1 MPTPSGLPKP
11 GDQLY
16 NNYYKQRFV
25 VAGRSSNSF
34 PMSVDI
40 QPYGGR
46 DLPPEMQRS
55 GKINPNGTYRLFLE
69 APPDDL
75 FRMGLSQWT
84 NLPDQGSIEPGR
96 RKHCK
101 RGDAHS
107 AHLYLRH
114 YVWHYCPGI
123 KSPEKPAPAETDAAP
138 RKGQRPDEKVV
149 LEDEK
154 TGVKVSSFTFE
165 GQTRFAIVRPAW
177 HTSQP
182 WDGFDNGMSLSDREF
197 DALGNGF
204 RIKFGERKETQQ

>member
-16 NNYYKQRFV
+16 NNYFKQRFV

-123 KSPEKPAPAETDAAP
+123 KSPEKPAPAETLIPAGAITVRVRDGVPEITGFSEGLPNGTGQLAFSTFTAAP
-138 RKGQRPDEKVV
+138 RK
-149 LEDEK
+149 
-154 TGVKVSSFTFE
+154 
-165 GQTRFAIVRPAW
+165 
-177 HTSQP
+177 
-182 WDGFDNGMSLSDREF
+182 
-197 DALGNGF
+197 
-204 RIKFGERKETQQ
+204 ETK